1 MRQTI
6 DDSQQLNGKQ
16 LQMKYYENG
25 LENDTFFPKGVHI
38 DDIDRSVRDIFKT
51 EFEVTSEGEKVPFLD
66 IFSIQRFSEYM
77 KTWQSTDETNTVKL
91 PFTLLVKEPAEKG
104 TNLNNTS
111 NIPGFPTFPLWKRNT
126 VRNGKAT
133 VDYYKIPQPVN
144 IDLGYK
150 LHIFTMHQR
159 LVNKMDE
166 LMLHQFKSYQYYVV
180 VNGHYMPMYL
190 DTIEDAS
197 EIGDLD
203 KRRYY
208 HRVYVLKVKGY
219 LLREEDFELV
229 SSLNKIQIKIGESI
243 VKDSRVCIVNQ
254 LDFDCD
260 LCLNFKFNRKS
271 PSSNTYRVPQKL
283 EFYYDNQS
291 ITNDYDYFLNG
302 QLVTL
307 PFIADIGDELTV
319 AHNMGNSN
327 VINIQVCGKKIT

>member
-6 DDSQQLNGKQ
+6 DNGQQLSGKQ

-38 DDIDRSVRDIFKT
+38 DDIDRAVRDVFKT

-104 TNLNNTS
+104 TNLSNAA
-111 NIPGFPTFPLWKRNT
+111 NIPGFPTFPLWKRNI

-144 IDLGYK
+144 IDLTYK
-150 LHIFTMHQR
+150 FHIFTMHQR

-166 LMLHQFKSYQYYVV
+166 LMLHQFKSLQYYVV
-180 VNGHYMPMYL
+180 VNGHYMPMFL
-190 DTIEDAS
+190 DTIDDAS
-197 EIGDLD
+197 ETGDID

-208 HRVYVLKVKGY
+208 QRVYVLKVKGY

-229 SSLNKIQIKIGESI
+229 SSLNKINIKIGESI

-254 LDFDCD
+254 LDLDCD

-271 PSSNTYRVPQKL
+271 PNSNTYRVPQKL

-291 ITNDYDYFLNG
+291 ISNDYNYFLNG

-307 PFIADIGDELTV
+307 PFIADVGDELTV